1 MCEPSGDAAMLGL
14 KTSIWLPMGIV
25 CTCNLHR
32 SRSFLAARNIAKL
45 SHCCAPC
52 MCMCRCIYSSGN
64 SGMAQ
69 QQWYIHVRVEGASEN
84 SMQSPPTCI
93 SVEAFLWHPHSIKYS
108 IEKGKYTYNDQLLAG
123 LDDEEN
129 SDEQDANDYSSN
141 IATSSSRSSSSS
153 SSLHIELPPRLVVAG
168 KHNYDL
174 QKVAE
179 QWAARR
185 KYVIVA
191 FGHVI
196 ACASSKRLL
205 FVDFVMQKRSSQGDG
220 RCYSL
225 ACVYYSQCRGGA
237 DLLVAKQYMQQV
249 QRVCNE
255 QMQFF
260 PRMIALCAYDGDRA
274 SAFFC
279 SGQRT
284 KRGSMMLGRFD
295 IRKTAAA
302 TFWRRANHNL
312 QPKVYAFD
320 VTV

>member
-1 MCEPSGDAAMLGL
+1 
-14 KTSIWLPMGIV
+14 
-25 CTCNLHR
+25 
-32 SRSFLAARNIAKL
+32 
-45 SHCCAPC
+45 
-52 MCMCRCIYSSGN
+52 
-64 SGMAQ
+64 
-69 QQWYIHVRVEGASEN
+69 
-84 SMQSPPTCI
+84 MQPPPTCI

-108 IEKGKYTYNDQLLAG
+108 IEKRKYMYNDQLLAG
-123 LDDEEN
+123 LDEGD
-129 SDEQDANDYSSN
+129 SDEHDTDDYSSN
-141 IATSSSRSSSSS
+141 IAASRRSSSSGS
-153 SSLHIELPPRLVVAG
+153 GGGLHIELPPRLVVAG
-168 KHNYDL
+168 KHSYDL

-196 ACASSKRLL
+196 ACASSRKLL

-237 DLLVAKQYMQQV
+237 DLLVAKQYMQKV

-260 PRMIALCAYDGDRA
+260 PQMIALCAYDGDRA

-279 SGQRT
+279 SGQRS

-302 TFWRRANHNL
+302 SFWRRANQNL

-320 VTV
+320 VTT

>member
-1 MCEPSGDAAMLGL
+1 
-14 KTSIWLPMGIV
+14 
-25 CTCNLHR
+25 
-32 SRSFLAARNIAKL
+32 
-45 SHCCAPC
+45 
-52 MCMCRCIYSSGN
+52 
-64 SGMAQ
+64 
-69 QQWYIHVRVEGASEN
+69 
-84 SMQSPPTCI
+84 MQPPPTCI

-108 IEKGKYTYNDQLLAG
+108 MEKRKYTYNDQLLAS
-123 LDDEEN
+123 LDEEDSN
-129 SDEQDANDYSSN
+129 EQDDNGHSDV
-141 IATSSSRSSSSS
+141 ATRRSSSSGGGPC
-153 SSLHIELPPRLVVAG
+153 LHIELPPRLVVAG
-168 KHNYDL
+168 KHSYDL

-179 QWAARR
+179 QWAARK

-196 ACASSKRLL
+196 ACASSRRLL
-205 FVDFVMQKRSSQGDG
+205 FVDFVMQKNNDSQGDG
-220 RCYSL
+220 DRCYFL

-237 DLLVAKQYMQQV
+237 DLLVARQYMQQV

-279 SGQRT
+279 SRPRT

-302 TFWRRANHNL
+302 SFWRRANQNL